1 MKKIIIIMFLLAIV
15 ISLASA
21 QSKVS
26 VLQRVNEIKSS
37 SDYLWD
43 QYTHTDI
50 DTARLGVANRLILH
64 VESFLKKEGEV
75 TVEDIL
81 QNAEFVNINRGNLK
95 QCFAYI
101 KKTDVLKMTNASP
114 VVEERVEPEP
124 IQERH
129 MGFVPDAFTMRI
141 KETNDFMTVYKL
153 LKSLQAQ
160 GEILQFGKLK
170 DVDDYSSF
178 DLILFNMSS
187 QEVITLLSQETSPG
201 IRKNM
206 ITGMDDS
213 LKNYDTGTTAVI
225 WYVK

>member
-1 MKKIIIIMFLLAIV
+1 MNFDIGDLVTRKSHNNDLIF
-15 ISLASA
+15 
-21 QSKVS
+21 
-26 VLQRVNEIKSS
+26 EI
-37 SDYLWD
+37 
-43 QYTHTDI
+43 TDI
-50 DTARLGVANRLILH
+50 IDGICYLKGSNIRLCADSPIEDLNKYENKDDT
-64 VESFLKKEGEV
+64 
-75 TVEDIL
+75 
-81 QNAEFVNINRGNLK
+81 
-95 QCFAYI
+95 
-101 KKTDVLKMTNASP
+101 
-114 VVEERVEPEP
+114 EEKVEPEP
-124 IQERH
+124 IRERN

-201 IRKNM
+201 VRKNM
-206 ITGMDDS
+206 ITGLDDS

>member
-1 MKKIIIIMFLLAIV
+1 MKKITIIMFLLAIV

-50 DTARLGVANRLILH
+50 DTSRVGAANRLVLH
-64 VESFLKKEGEV
+64 IETFLEKEGEV
-75 TVEDIL
+75 TIDNIL

-114 VVEERVEPEP
+114 VVEEKVEPEP
-124 IQERH
+124 IRERN

-187 QEVITLLSQETSPG
+187 QEVITLLSHETSPG
-201 IRKNM
+201 VRKNM
-206 ITGMDDS
+206 ITGLDDS

>member
-50 DTARLGVANRLILH
+50 DTSRVGAANRLVLH
-64 VESFLKKEGEV
+64 IETFLEKEGEV
-75 TVEDIL
+75 TIDNIL

-101 KKTDVLKMTNASP
+101 KKTDVLKMTTEST
-114 VVEERVEPEP
+114 VVEEKVEPEP
-124 IQERH
+124 IKEKY
-129 MGFVPDAFTMRI
+129 MGFVPDAFTLRI